1 MIVSSL
7 FLWMNETKWNV
18 LDDDFYLIR
27 RGWFDAW
34 KKFVSYDYILLK
46 IVTERRK
53 VHDLS
58 INKVVHEN
66 N

>member
-1 MIVSSL
+1 
-7 FLWMNETKWNV
+7 MNETKWNV

-46 IVTERRK
+46 VVTERRK